1 VGIKISL
8 LLCLSMFLSFAAL
21 AQQPSQPPQEPQEQ
35 PQEQPQV
42 QPQEPAQEINEN
54 ITDADLVTFVD
65 VYVQV
70 VEMQQEIEMAMM
82 QAIEEENI
90 AIERFNEILQ
100 ARQNQQ
106 SAEEINASAEE
117 MASFNNAAQKIMSV
131 QQEAQVQMQEVIEEE
146 LGLEK
151 YEQIVLAYQQSPEVQ
166 EKVNNI
172 LQQKME
178 QEGMEQGN
186 VGGGEGE

>member
-1 VGIKISL
+1 
-8 LLCLSMFLSFAAL
+8 MFLSFAAL

-35 PQEQPQV
+35 PQMQPQV
-42 QPQEPAQEINEN
+42 QPQEPVQGIDET

>member
-1 VGIKISL
+1 MKNLHVGKSVGMKVTL
-8 LLCLSMFLSFAAL
+8 LLSLSMFLSFAAF
-21 AQQPSQPPQEPQEQ
+21 AQVPQQPSQPPQPN
-35 PQEQPQV
+35 
-42 QPQEPAQEINEN
+42 QEINET
-54 ITDADLVTFVD
+54 ISDADLVTFVD

-82 QAIEEENI
+82 QAIEEENL
-90 AIERFNEILQ
+90 ALERFNEILQ

-106 SAEEINASAEE
+106 SAEQIGASAEE

-131 QQEAQVQMQEVIEEE
+131 QQDAQLQMQEVIEEE

-151 YEQIVLAYQQSPEVQ
+151 YERIVLAYQQSPEVQ
-166 EKVNNI
+166 EKVNSI

-178 QEGMEQGN
+178 QEGMGT
-186 VGGGEGE
+186 GEGE